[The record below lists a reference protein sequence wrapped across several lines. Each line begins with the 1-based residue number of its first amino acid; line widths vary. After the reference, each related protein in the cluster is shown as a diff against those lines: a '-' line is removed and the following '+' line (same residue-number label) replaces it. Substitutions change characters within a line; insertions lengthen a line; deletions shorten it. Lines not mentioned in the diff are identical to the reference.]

1 MIAGAPSL
9 ARWLRTQRTAVGIEP
24 FLEQYVDRSAY
35 RYYGS
40 GKAALG
46 DGMRAILKGG
56 VAGSQSQRGERVRTA
71 QSRGREQEQEHHPK
85 NIVLPAYLPDAVVE
99 PFLECGL
106 EARYY
111 AIKPDLGPDMST
123 LADRVDEHTAA
134 VMAVNYF
141 GFPQPRFDRL
151 VELTRT
157 RGCALIEDNAH
168 SPLSVADGHLL
179 GTRGDI
185 GVTSLWKLFP
195 IPNGAVLYLQ
205 NEALAGVPTPSS
217 GIADGFGRADCRYTL
232 TALTAALTNSHP
244 ALHRSAQRAVSM
256 TNGAVSD
263 PTTRYEA
270 AKSQM
275 TQLSAQVVNA
285 IDPEAVRRCR
295 RANYR
300 AWQTGL
306 ATRDDLSPIYET
318 LSPGLCPQVFPV
330 VAEAPEAFLS
340 ELKAQGVGGTYTWPR
355 LRPEIRTD
363 RTYETATDLSE
374 RLVLLPVHQDIPT
387 DRLER
392 VASQLS
398 RA

>member
-1 MIAGAPSL
+1 MIAGTPSL
-9 ARWLRTQRTAVGIEP
+9 ARWLRTKRTSVGIEA

-56 VAGSQSQRGERVRTA
+56 VAGSQSQRGDRERTGTA
-71 QSRGREQEQEHHPK
+71 QSQAQGRHSK

-111 AIKPDLGPDMST
+111 AIEPDLGPDMSSLT
-123 LADRVDEHTAA
+123 DCVDEHTAA

-151 VELTRT
+151 VALTRT

-195 IPNGAVLYLQ
+195 IPNGAVLYLHD
-205 NEALAGVPTPSS
+205 EALAGVPTPSA
-217 GIADGFGRADCRYTL
+217 GIADGFGRADCRYTF

-244 ALHRSAQRAVSM
+244 TLHRSAQRAVSM
-256 TNGAVSD
+256 TNGSVSD

-295 RANYR
+295 RAHYR
-300 AWQTGL
+300 VWQTGL
-306 ATRDDLSPIYET
+306 ATRDDLSPVYET

-340 ELKAQGVGGTYTWPR
+340 ALEAQGVGGTYTWPR

-363 RTYETATDLSE
+363 RTYETAIDLSE

-387 DRLER
+387 DRLNK
-392 VASQLS
+392 VVSQLG
-398 RA
+398 